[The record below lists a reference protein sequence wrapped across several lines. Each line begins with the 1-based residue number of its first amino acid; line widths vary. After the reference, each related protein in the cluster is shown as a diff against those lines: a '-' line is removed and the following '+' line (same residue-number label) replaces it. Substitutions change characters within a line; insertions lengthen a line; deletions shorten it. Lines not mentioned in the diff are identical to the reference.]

1 MATKKTSAPAKTVAK
16 PAAKQAAPETNEVE
30 DGVTFEIGQ
39 KVRFLGYAEDT
50 PEDEQVLTA
59 GEEYEI
65 VGIMEPDENGEGG
78 GDPIVAFPN
87 PDFDAKK
94 KDSKTNPRML
104 EVQSFAEELELV
116 EDEPE
121 TEVEEEA
128 APAKKPAAKTAPAK
142 TAAKKAEPVKAKG
155 KTPAKAAPAKKAAA
169 KKEEEKEPEVD
180 PLDVPLESEDP
191 EVAEMVSG
199 SENLIELAQSL
210 EEEANTKVW
219 QMGGVLFHIR
229 QTKAYLEVEG
239 GDEYKETAGFQKF
252 IEEHFGLEY
261 RVAMYWIKIYHAF
274 NVAGIEDAAA
284 KVAKL
289 GWTKAKTI
297 APYLL
302 EEGSKP
308 DELVEL
314 AENNTVQE
322 LSEAIKDTTTVGGT
336 KGERVKRLTLKYRF
350 LEEAAATVEGILNAA
365 QEQFGLKSKDEALL
379 QILTE
384 WAAENGGK
392 APTRASAPAQK
403 TTGKAVAAPAKKVVR
418 RAAAAAA

>member
-1 MATKKTSAPAKTVAK
+1 MATKKTAATAKATAK
-16 PAAKQAAPETNEVE
+16 PAAKPAEAEAEEAPA
-30 DGVTFEIGQ
+30 FEIGQ
-39 KVRFLGYAEDT
+39 RAKFLGYSPDT
-50 PEDEQVLTA
+50 PEDEQVLTE

-65 VGIMEPDENGEGG
+65 VGLTEPEGDDYAG
-78 GDPIVAFPN
+78 GDPILSFPN

-104 EVQSFAEELELV
+104 EVQVFA
-116 EDEPE
+116 DEI
-121 TEVEEEA
+121 EVLADEAEEA
-128 APAKKPAAKTAPAK
+128 AEEAPAPAPAKKTAPAK
-142 TAAKKAEPVKAKG
+142 AAAKKAEPVKGKG
-155 KTPAKAAPAKKAAA
+155 KATPAKAAPAKKAAA

-191 EVAEMVSG
+191 EVAEMING
-199 SENLIELAQSL
+199 ADDLIALAQSL

-229 QTKAYLEVEG
+229 QSKAYLEVEG
-239 GDEYKETAGFQKF
+239 GDEYKETGGFQKF

-274 NVAGIEDAAA
+274 NVAGIEDAAS

-297 APYLL
+297 APLML

-314 AENNTVQE
+314 AENNTVAE

-336 KGERVKRLTLKYRF
+336 PGERVKRLTLKFRF
-350 LEEAAATVEGILNAA
+350 LEEQAATVNGILTASM
-365 QEQFGLKSKDEALL
+365 EQFGVKKLEEALF
-379 QILTE
+379 QIVTE
-384 WAAENGGK
+384 WASEHGGK
-392 APTRASAPAQK
+392 TPTRASAPTQK
-403 TTGKAVAAPAKKVVR
+403 AAAKTAAPAKKVPAR
-418 RAAAAAA
+418 RVAAAA